1 MRRGINHADKPKLT
15 SAQLVAKMR
24 DEKGIRFNIMDE
36 GVAEKYLREHNNY
49 FRTAA
54 YRKNYPKYQAG
65 PNAGKYIRLEFSY
78 LCEISKLDMYLR
90 EILLQMCLDVE
101 HALKVPLLADI
112 EDDRNEDGYSVVDD
126 FLAVN
131 PNVKTSIAHT
141 SGSSFTRGLVDK
153 YFNVA
158 RGAAGPYLTSI
169 DCPIWAL
176 TEVITFGDFAR
187 LYNFYYDRCGRTD
200 RKLDG
205 GIVNP
210 VRTLRNACGHNS
222 CMLFDLKE
230 HTGKTHPGHAVTQF
244 VAGVP
249 GIGQRE
255 RRKKLS
261 CRPLFEICCL
271 LYAEQ
276 HYVTDEV
283 RKNQMEKLKT
293 FVDDRLFRH
302 PEAFQESQIISTAF
316 DFLRKMVD
324 GCC

>member
-1 MRRGINHADKPKLT
+1 MSTGANHRDKPKLT

-24 DEKGIRFNIMDE
+24 DEKGILFNVMDE
-36 GVAEKYLREHNNY
+36 AAAEKYLREHNNY

-65 PNAGKYIRLEFSY
+65 PNEGKYIRLEFSY

-112 EDDRNEDGYSVVDD
+112 EDDGNEDGYSVVDD

-131 PNVKTSIAHT
+131 PNVKASIAHT
-141 SGSSFTRGLVDK
+141 SGSSFTKGLIDK
-153 YFNVA
+153 YFTVSHGPGGPQVA
-158 RGAAGPYLTSI
+158 GI
-169 DCPIWAL
+169 DCPVWAL

-187 LYNFYYDRCGRTD
+187 FYNFYYDRCGRQD
-200 RKLDG
+200 KKLDG

-230 HTGKTHPGHAVTQF
+230 HAGRTHPGPAVTKF
-244 VAGVP
+244 VSGIS

-261 CRPLFEICCL
+261 CRPLFEISCL
-271 LYAEQ
+271 FYAEQ
-276 HYVTDEV
+276 NYVTEEV
-283 RKNQMEKLKT
+283 RKNQMGKLKM
-293 FVDDRLFRH
+293 FADGRLFRH